1 MFNESI
7 KMAIDGMVSNKL
19 RTLLTLLGIII
30 GVGAVIAM
38 VSLGFGVKEQ
48 IKENISRLG
57 SNLLIVQSG
66 GRTATGAR
74 IQAGSGA
81 RLTYDDAKAIEK
93 NIDGIKYVAPI
104 VSRGYQLVV
113 GNQNWTTNVQGS
125 TPNIIDIRDYT
136 VEEGRNMSD
145 HDMAGKDRVCVIG
158 KTIVDNLF
166 PEGDPVGKTIRIN
179 LAPFKVIGVL
189 GAKGQS
195 SGGQD
200 QDDVVFVPLTTAQN
214 RMMGITYVN
223 NITIQ
228 AENENVIDNVQAE
241 VENLLR
247 TRHRIKNPDDDDFT
261 VRNLAAL
268 MDTMMST
275 ANTITMLLGCIAA
288 ISLLV
293 GGIGIMNIMLVSVTE
308 RTREI
313 GIRKALGATYNNIL
327 LQFLIESAVIGII
340 GGFLGVVLGIGA
352 SYAISAFAEWKT
364 VISVPIIII
373 AVVFSVGIGVFSA
386 SIRPGRPRCWIL
398 LKPCGMNNEGNACVK
413 KIMFYIK

>member
-1 MFNESI
+1 
-7 KMAIDGMVSNKL
+7 MAIDGMISNKL

-48 IKENISRLG
+48 IKDNISRLG

-81 RLTYDDAKAIEK
+81 RLTDDDAKA
-93 NIDGIKYVAPI
+93 
-104 VSRGYQLVV
+104 
-113 GNQNWTTNVQGS
+113 NQNWTTNVQGS

-136 VEEGRNMSD
+136 VEEGRNIND

-166 PEGDPVGKTIRIN
+166 PDGDPIGKTIRIN
-179 LAPFKVIGVL
+179 KAPFKVVGVL

-195 SGGQD
+195 SGGQ
-200 QDDVVFVPLTTAQN
+200 
-214 RMMGITYVN
+214 ITYVN

-228 AENENVIDNVQAE
+228 AMNENVIDSVQAE
-241 VENLLR
+241 VEHLLR
-247 TRHRIKNPDDDDFT
+247 IRHRIKNSDDDDFS

-340 GGFLGVVLGIGA
+340 GGFLGVLLGIGA
-352 SYAISAFAEWKT
+352 SYAISTFAEWKT

-373 AVVFSVGIGVFSA
+373 SVVFSVGIGVFFGIYPA
-386 SIRPGRPRCWIL
+386 RKAAL
-398 LKPCGMNNEGNACVK
+398 LDPIEALR
-413 KIMFYIK
+413 YE

>member
-7 KMAIDGMVSNKL
+7 KMAIDGMISNKL

-48 IKENISRLG
+48 IKDNISRLG

-81 RLTYDDAKAIEK
+81 RLTDDDAKAIEK

-136 VEEGRNMSD
+136 VEEGRNITER
-145 HDMAGKDRVCVIG
+145 DMAGKDRVCVIG

-166 PEGDPVGKTIRIN
+166 PDGDPVGKTIRIN
-179 LAPFKVIGVL
+179 LAPFKVVGVL

-200 QDDVVFVPLTTAQN
+200 QDDVVFVPLTTAMN

-228 AENENVIDNVQAE
+228 AMNENVIDSVQAE

-247 TRHRIKNPDDDDFT
+247 NRHRIKNPDDDDFS

-373 AVVFSVGIGVFSA
+373 SVVFSVGIGVFFGIYPA
-386 SIRPGRPRCWIL
+386 RKAAL
-398 LKPCGMNNEGNACVK
+398 LDPIEALR
-413 KIMFYIK
+413 YE

>member
-1 MFNESI
+1 
-7 KMAIDGMVSNKL
+7 MAIDGMVSNKL

-48 IKENISRLG
+48 IKDNISRLG

-93 NIDGIKYVAPI
+93 NIDGIKYVAPM

-113 GNQNWTTNVQGS
+113 GNQNWTSNVQGS
-125 TPNIIDIRDYT
+125 TPNIIEIRDYT
-136 VEEGRNMSD
+136 VEEGRNISER
-145 HDMAGKDRVCVIG
+145 DMGGKDRVCVIG

-166 PEGDPVGKTIRIN
+166 PDGDPVGKTIRIN
-179 LAPFKVIGVL
+179 KAPFKVVGVL

-195 SGGQD
+195 SNGQD
-200 QDDVVFVPLTTAQN
+200 QDDVVFVPLTTAMN

-228 AENENVIDNVQAE
+228 AENENVIDSVQAE

-247 TRHRIKNPDDDDFT
+247 IRHRIKDADDDDFS

-340 GGFLGVVLGIGA
+340 GGFLGVALGIGA
-352 SYAISAFAEWKT
+352 SYAISTFAEWKT
-364 VISVPIIII
+364 VISIPIIII
-373 AVVFSVGIGVFSA
+373 SVVFSVGIGVFFGIYPA
-386 SIRPGRPRCWIL
+386 RKAAL
-398 LKPCGMNNEGNACVK
+398 LAPIEALR
-413 KIMFYIK
+413 YE